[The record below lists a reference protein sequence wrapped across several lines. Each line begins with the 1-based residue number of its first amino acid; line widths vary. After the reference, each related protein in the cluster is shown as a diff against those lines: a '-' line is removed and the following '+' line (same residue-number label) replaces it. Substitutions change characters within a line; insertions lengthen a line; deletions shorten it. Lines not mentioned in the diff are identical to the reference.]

1 MAFYIDLVKI
11 KENDNNAQ
19 YKFYTSEDNAGI
31 IEIRKSDGYV
41 SEIES
46 APDDNLARLFD
57 RSAWAL
63 MRHWKKG
70 EYPEKTCWAS

>member
-1 MAFYIDLVKI
+1 MTFYMDLIKIEEAETYAKYKFYID
-11 KENDNNAQ
+11 ESC
-19 YKFYTSEDNAGI
+19 YGI

-41 SEIES
+41 SEIQAEPNDES
-46 APDDNLARLFD
+46 GRIFQ

-63 MRHWKKG
+63 MRHWKRG